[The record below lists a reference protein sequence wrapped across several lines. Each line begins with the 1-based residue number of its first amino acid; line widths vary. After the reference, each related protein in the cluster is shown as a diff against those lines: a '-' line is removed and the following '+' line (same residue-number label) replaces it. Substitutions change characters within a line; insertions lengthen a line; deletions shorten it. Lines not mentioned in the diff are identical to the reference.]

1 MEKFEKY
8 VVALWDN
15 FGGSDQNTRAQ
26 GLEFICG
33 GFLPEG
39 QNCKVLKAISISVDF
54 LFELYIVNLNT
65 FFFCCGLYTK
75 MNKKFSLL

>member
-26 GLEFICG
+26 DWNLFVE
-33 GFLPEG
+33 
-39 QNCKVLKAISISVDF
+39 KWISPRGT
-54 LFELYIVNLNT
+54 EL
-65 FFFCCGLYTK
+65 
-75 MNKKFSLL
+75 

>member
-26 GLEFICG
+26 GFEFICG
-33 GFLPEG
+33 
-39 QNCKVLKAISISVDF
+39 KMDF
-54 LFELYIVNLNT
+54 SQRGRTVK
-65 FFFCCGLYTK
+65 C
-75 MNKKFSLL
+75 